1 MWFDYSEWIFL
12 LRFMIQSID
21 RKEKNFLLLLLML
34 QNRYR
39 YRKWNDLVS
48 EKMGFNLIIFLYRE
62 RENEK
67 IDWLIDGWIVFGW
80 KKWKKNMQ
88 VSNPKEKIIENS
100 QTQLN
105 QTERTKILAL
115 LLLLFQMSANHLY
128 TKTHDKFVIVFF
140 FVVVN

>member
-1 MWFDYSEWIFL
+1 
-12 LRFMIQSID
+12 
-21 RKEKNFLLLLLML
+21 
-34 QNRYR
+34 
-39 YRKWNDLVS
+39 
-48 EKMGFNLIIFLYRE
+48 
-62 RENEK
+62 
-67 IDWLIDGWIVFGW
+67 
-80 KKWKKNMQ
+80 MQ

-140 FVVVN
+140 VVVVVN